1 MDKPSRYLMERKRSG
16 RTVTASIIYFIK
28 INTKVWNKIDNK
40 LYFLSVMAKTA
51 LISTILLIILN
62 VFLAYF

>member
-1 MDKPSRYLMERKRSG
+1 MERKRSG